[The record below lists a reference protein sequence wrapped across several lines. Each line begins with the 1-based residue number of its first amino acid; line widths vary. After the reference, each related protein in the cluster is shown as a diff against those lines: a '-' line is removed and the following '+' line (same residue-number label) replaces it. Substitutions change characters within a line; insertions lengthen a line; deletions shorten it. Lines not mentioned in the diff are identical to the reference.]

1 MIEGTLVLL
10 KHAKRISQQQTQT
23 HGKYCTYAYF
33 KSLGNKK
40 HHVNHDSGKIDIL
53 THPNRQDS
61 DILAGRQVTLFFNLI
76 Y

>member
-23 HGKYCTYAYF
+23 HGRIGTYAYF

-40 HHVNHDSGKIDIL
+40 HHVNHDSSKIDIL
-53 THPNRQDS
+53 THPNRQDP
-61 DILAGRQVTLFFNLI
+61 DMLAGRQVTLFFNLI